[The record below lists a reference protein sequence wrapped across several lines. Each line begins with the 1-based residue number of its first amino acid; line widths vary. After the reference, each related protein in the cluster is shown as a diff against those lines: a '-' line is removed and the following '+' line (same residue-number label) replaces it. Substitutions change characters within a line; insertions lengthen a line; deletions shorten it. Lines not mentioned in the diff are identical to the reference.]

1 MLESLH
7 RNRPAARC
15 LPLSSQLV
23 LALIRGD
30 GKKIKRSCPVP
41 YYDVAVRIRMRLYS
55 TMVTVLDGF

>member
-1 MLESLH
+1 MLDSLH

-30 GKKIKRSCPVP
+30 GKEMKRSCNNLGLQHHIVEKEN
-41 YYDVAVRIRMRLYS
+41 
-55 TMVTVLDGF
+55 TGNW

>member
-1 MLESLH
+1 LH

-30 GKKIKRSCPVP
+30 GKKNE
-41 YYDVAVRIRMRLYS
+41 A
-55 TMVTVLDGF
+55 